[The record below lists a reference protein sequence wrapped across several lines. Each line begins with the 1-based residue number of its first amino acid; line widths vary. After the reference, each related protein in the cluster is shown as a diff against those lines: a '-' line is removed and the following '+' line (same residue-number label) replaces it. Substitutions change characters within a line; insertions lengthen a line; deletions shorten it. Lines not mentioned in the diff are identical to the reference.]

1 MKINTK
7 LITVYRLEK
16 TNPEQCTDHM
26 SIINKKKLKNS
37 DEFLPEKWIHFIQGT
52 CL

>member
-26 SIINKKKLKNS
+26 SIINKK
-37 DEFLPEKWIHFIQGT
+37 T
-52 CL
+52 